1 MALREEVVAAF
12 HRVIVLVWGGRDG
25 GGEGGRGR
33 GRGRGG
39 RGVTGAGG
47 VALGGS
53 VVLRVGVVYE
63 GNMGLRVLYPEFRVG
78 HEVVDGCSRL
88 GLLQPLIEGDG
99 AAECIHHPDL
109 EGRRRNRKWRGAFS
123 QGGH

>member
-1 MALREEVVAAF
+1 MVTAL
-12 HRVIVLVWGGRDG
+12 HCVIVLVWGGRDRCG
-25 GGEGGRGR
+25 QGSRRGCGRGR
-33 GRGRGG
+33 CGRD
-39 RGVTGAGG
+39 VAGAGG

-63 GNMGLRVLYPEFRVG
+63 GNMGLRVLYPKFGVG

-109 EGRRRNRKWRGAFS
+109 EGRRTDRERERHFS
-123 QGGH
+123 PVQ